1 VLFITINKLKQPKMM
16 KIKTKLSVL
25 LLVMITAFSCE
36 DLDELTEFDITEDF
50 TTTYNISVPED
61 SEGMP
66 QSFSE
71 SATIDIAENEEI
83 QDNLDLLQDVTLN
96 SLSYEIAN
104 FSGAQDAT
112 LTEATLN
119 FGSVSISI
127 SNINL
132 QQSDIDNTIYEIADT
147 SLLNAIADAL
157 ENNIAINASVT
168 GTVSATPVVFDI
180 IINLDVTATVD
191 VL

>member
-1 VLFITINKLKQPKMM
+1 M
-16 KIKTKLSVL
+16 KIRTKLSVL

-36 DLDELTEFDITEDF
+36 ELDELTEFDITEDF
-50 TTTYNISVPED
+50 STTYNISVPED

-71 SATIDIAENEEI
+71 TAMVNIAENEEI
-83 QDNLDLLQDVTLN
+83 QSNIDLLQDVTLN
-96 SLSYEIAN
+96 SLTYEISN
-104 FSGAQDAT
+104 FSGAEGAT

-119 FGSVSISI
+119 FGTISVTLSD
-127 SNINL
+127 INL

-147 SLLNAIADAL
+147 NLLNAIADAL
-157 ENNIAINASVT
+157 ENNITVGASVT
-168 GTVSATPVVFDI
+168 GTVNATPVVFDLI
-180 IINLDVTATVD
+180 VNLDVTATID

>member
-1 VLFITINKLKQPKMM
+1 MM
-16 KIKTKLSVL
+16 KIKTNLSVL

>member
-1 VLFITINKLKQPKMM
+1 MM

-25 LLVMITAFSCE
+25 LLVMITAFSCD

-96 SLSYEIAN
+96 SLSYEVAN

>member
-1 VLFITINKLKQPKMM
+1 MM

-25 LLVMITAFSCE
+25 LLIMITAFSCE

>member
-71 SATIDIAENEEI
+71 STTIDIAENEEI

>member
-1 VLFITINKLKQPKMM
+1 MM

-25 LLVMITAFSCE
+25 LLVMITAFSCD

-104 FSGAQDAT
+104 FSGTQDAT

-157 ENNIAINASVT
+157 ENNIAINTSVT

>member
-1 VLFITINKLKQPKMM
+1 MM
-16 KIKTKLSVL
+16 KIKTKLSVF
-25 LLVMITAFSCE
+25 LLVMITAFSCD

-71 SATIDIAENEEI
+71 SAIIDIAENVEI

-96 SLSYEIAN
+96 SLSYEISN
-104 FSGAQDAT
+104 FIGSEDAT

-119 FGSVSISI
+119 FGSVSVSI

-157 ENNIAINASVT
+157 ENNTAINASVT
-168 GTVSATPVVFDI
+168 GTVSATPVIFDI
-180 IINLDVTATVD
+180 IVNLDVTATVD

>member
-1 VLFITINKLKQPKMM
+1 MM

>member
-1 VLFITINKLKQPKMM
+1 MM

-96 SLSYEIAN
+96 SLSYEVAN